1 MKVFSYVHRNLT
13 LLFTGIAGL
22 ILIAVSLAWLYM
34 SEKEWHEKSFLAF
47 LNTSNTIL
55 SNLNN
60 QDTIRMSWLTTVSEN
75 NDFIIAVYD
84 NDTLLSSSGT
94 GLSKSQKKL
103 AASTLAAVRDDLNKA
118 ASTSPDFSP
127 VRKAL
132 TVVSDEGITY
142 YSNTALFKT
151 SHSPLCAV
159 ILYSTGDLVQ
169 QLSRQRILFFIGT
182 LTGIL
187 VLFIFTYFFIGKLL
201 SPIRENQRQ
210 QTEFI
215 AAASHELR
223 TPLAVILSS
232 VSAYRKA
239 DAETGEKFLATIENE
254 GRRMSALINDLLLL
268 MKTNS
273 SLSHFA
279 MEQTELDTL
288 LLDSFEAFLPL
299 TSEAGIHLNLVLP
312 DDAVPTCRCDAA
324 RISQL
329 LGILLSN
336 AISYGSPGGY
346 ITLSLRCESFC
357 FLIVT
362 EDNGCGISDDAKP
375 HIFDRFYRE
384 DPSRSHKEH
393 FGLGLCIAK
402 QITDAHHG
410 RIRVSDTPGGG
421 ATFTVSLPRS

>member
-1 MKVFSYVHRNLT
+1 MKVYSYVHRNLT
-13 LLFTGIAGL
+13 LLFTSIAGL
-22 ILIAVSLAWLYM
+22 ILIAMSLAWLYM
-34 SEKEWHEKSFLAF
+34 SEREWHEKSFLSF

-55 SNLNN
+55 SNINN
-60 QDTIRMSWLTTVSEN
+60 QDIIRMSWLTTISEN

-84 NDTLLSSSGT
+84 NDTLLSSSGAS
-94 GLSKSQKKL
+94 LSESQKKL
-103 AASTLAAVRDDLNKA
+103 AASTLAAVEDDLKKA

-132 TVVSDEGITY
+132 TVVSDDGVTY

-151 SHSPLCAV
+151 SPSPLCTV
-159 ILYSTGDLVQ
+159 ILYSTHDLVQ
-169 QLSRQRILFFIGT
+169 QLSKQRILFLAGT

-201 SPIRENQRQ
+201 APIRENQRQ

-215 AAASHELR
+215 AAVSHELR
-223 TPLAVILSS
+223 TPLAVILASI
-232 VSAYRKA
+232 SAYQKA
-239 DAETGEKFLATIENE
+239 DAETGAKFLATIENE

-268 MKTNS
+268 VKTNG
-273 SLSHFA
+273 SLSHFV
-279 MEQTELDTL
+279 MEDTELDTL
-288 LLDSFEAFLPL
+288 LLDTFESFRPL
-299 TSEAGIHLNLVLP
+299 ASETGIHLNLVLP
-312 DDAVPTCRCDAA
+312 DAAVPACRCDGA

-336 AISYGSPGGY
+336 AISYSSPGGY
-346 ITLSLRCESFC
+346 ITLSLRCESSC
-357 FLIVT
+357 YRIVT

-402 QITDAHHG
+402 EIADAHHG
-410 RIRVSDTPGGG
+410 RITVSDTPGGG